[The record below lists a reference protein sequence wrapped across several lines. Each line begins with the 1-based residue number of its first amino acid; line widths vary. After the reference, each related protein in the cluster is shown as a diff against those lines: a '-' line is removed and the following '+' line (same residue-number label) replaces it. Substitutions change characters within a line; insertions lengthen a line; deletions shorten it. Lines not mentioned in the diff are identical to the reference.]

1 MNVNLSETGL
11 KIFFKPWQ
19 VPIIEKLLFEA
30 TDENKALKTSEL
42 TYYINNLFAEED
54 KDKPENEKRKISR
67 ASVIIMLQSLA
78 KEGLLNVRKEPG
90 KGGYHALYW
99 RAKTLHQFLKDANV
113 LFTEKSLDIME
124 EYDLKG

>member
-1 MNVNLSETGL
+1 VNVNLSETGL
-11 KIFFKPWQ
+11 KIFFKDWQ
-19 VPIIEKLLFEA
+19 VPIVEKLLFEA

-42 TYYINNLFAEED
+42 TEYVNSLLAE
-54 KDKPENEKRKISR
+54 KDETISR
-67 ASVIIMLQSLA
+67 ASVIIMLQRLA
-78 KEGLLNVRKEPG
+78 EEGLLNVRKEPG

-124 EYDLKG
+124 EYDLLK